1 MTTSHVIASL
11 ISFVLGGV
19 IAWALTRASF
29 SAQLARSRAE
39 TAHVRQYV
47 EDVLRAQDR
56 LTDAFESLSAQA
68 LKNNSDQFLNLA
80 EQRLNRAHTLSQTQL
95 AQREQAIKSLVEPL
109 NEALSGVKQH
119 LSAVE
124 RDRAQA
130 HGSLTAQIAAMSRAS
145 ALLQDEASQLASA
158 LRTSHVRG
166 RWGEMHL
173 RRVVE
178 AAGMVDHVDFTEQL
192 SLETHEG
199 KQRPDMVVHL
209 PGDKHVVVD
218 AKAPLNAFLDA
229 IEEPDESKHRKLFNQ
244 HARNVR
250 HHIHDLA
257 SKAYW
262 QALDATPEFVVMFL
276 PTDAMLTTA
285 LQTDA
290 QLLDEAFTRNV
301 VLATPSTFVALL
313 RTIAYTWRQ
322 DRLAQEAQTVF
333 TQGRELH
340 RRLGIF
346 GRHLNDLARR
356 LNSAVDTF
364 NALNRSVDSTLVPQ
378 AKRFA
383 ELQGLDDPVDAP
395 TPVESHAVPA
405 AKPDLFQDG
414 DWLGATEGEAD

>member
-19 IAWALTRASF
+19 IAWALTRASL

-39 TAHVRQYV
+39 TTHLHDYV
-47 EDVLRAQDR
+47 EEVLRAQDR
-56 LTDAFESLSAQA
+56 LTDAFESLSTRA
-68 LKNNSDQFLNLA
+68 LKNNSDLFLNLA
-80 EQRLNRAHTLSQTQL
+80 EQRLNHAHTVSQTQL
-95 AQREQAIKSLVEPL
+95 AKREEAVKALVDPL
-109 NEALSGVKQH
+109 SEALTGVKQH

-145 ALLQDEASQLASA
+145 ALLQDEASQLTSA
-158 LRTSHVRG
+158 LRASHVRG

-178 AAGMVDHVDFTEQL
+178 AAGMIDHVDFTEQL
-192 SLETHEG
+192 NLDTPEG

-229 IEEPDESKHRKLFNQ
+229 IEEQHNSDHTKLFDQ

-250 HHIHDLA
+250 QHIQDLA

-262 QALDATPEFVVMFL
+262 QALEATPEFVVMFL

-285 LQTDA
+285 LQPT
-290 QLLDEAFTRNV
+290 QELLYEAFTRKLA
-301 VLATPSTFVALL
+301 LATPSTLVALL
-313 RTIAYTWRQ
+313 RTIAYTR
-322 DRLAQEAQTVF
+322 
-333 TQGRELH
+333 
-340 RRLGIF
+340 
-346 GRHLNDLARR
+346 
-356 LNSAVDTF
+356 
-364 NALNRSVDSTLVPQ
+364 
-378 AKRFA
+378 
-383 ELQGLDDPVDAP
+383 
-395 TPVESHAVPA
+395 
-405 AKPDLFQDG
+405 
-414 DWLGATEGEAD
+414 